1 MPSVFP
7 STIARLLFG
16 ISASLVVVTGAHASA
31 GTASDALAQALTGEI
46 ALQRHLMPQ
55 AWKSFMTAAEAA
67 HDSRYAER
75 AWETAIASRSP
86 ENAALASRSGVN

>member
-7 STIARLLFG
+7 TSVARLFFG
-16 ISASLVVVTGAHASA
+16 ISASLVAVTGAHASA

-75 AWETAIASRSP
+75 RHRKPQPGKCRLGSH
-86 ENAALASRSGVN
+86 ALA